1 MNNLSEEQINSN
13 KWSMVTTIGSK
24 CELNGFHST
33 FIHTKT
39 SSKYG
44 VYKFQLPSFPGS
56 TQSKMPQKPTAVAF
70 NSVDKCIYAMNT
82 HCDTEY
88 FQRDSN
94 KIYTL
99 DFKV

>member
-1 MNNLSEEQINSN
+1 MNNLSKDHIISS
-13 KWSMVTTIGSK
+13 KWSMATTIGSK
-24 CELNGFHST
+24 CELNGFHLK

-39 SSKYG
+39 SSSYG
-44 VYKFQLPSFPGS
+44 VYKFELPKFPLS
-56 TQSKMPQKPTAVAF
+56 SQSKMTQKPTSVTF
-70 NSVDKCIYAMNT
+70 NTDNKCIYAMNT

-88 FQRDSN
+88 FQHDSN